1 MEPCTKR
8 PQCYRISIGERRFRL
23 WDTTGFRLPRGGTIS
38 PLLPYEQAHALLR
51 NLPGGVHL
59 ILLCARKD
67 GIVSLGSL
75 YRLINDFFFGSR
87 APIAIVVTH
96 FDHPEQ
102 NWWER
107 NQRVIVKKTGIPI
120 HSIPHGCTTTLQPG
134 CDHSRQ
140 TLRSF
145 LEDCSISVTPTPLRL
160 NLPSHGAASHDIA
173 THCGLSNSDATALVD
188 MFSGPRNLSNAVFPG
203 KARAGSSSAINLVA
217 GRLVAQVTSAV
228 ESYGGEQLGDGIYL
242 V

>member
-8 PQCYRISIGERRFRL
+8 PRCYQISIGERRFRL
-23 WDTTGFRLPRGGTIS
+23 WDTTGFRLPRGGEIN
-38 PLLPYEQAHALLR
+38 PLLPYEQAHAVLR
-51 NLPGGVHL
+51 NLADSVHL

-67 GIVSLGSL
+67 GITSLGNL
-75 YRLINDFFFGSR
+75 YRLINDFFFGGR

-120 HSIPHGCTTTLQPG
+120 QSIPHGCTTTLQPG

-140 TLRSF
+140 SLRSF
-145 LEDCSISVTPTPLRL
+145 LEKCATSVTPTSLRL
-160 NLPSHGAASHDIA
+160 NLPSHEASHDIA
-173 THCGLSNSDATALVD
+173 THCGLNDSDATALVD
-188 MFSGPRNLSNAVFPG
+188 TFSRPRNLPNAGFLG
-203 KARAGSSSAINLVA
+203 KHAIGNSSVINLVA
-217 GRLVAQVTSAV
+217 GRPVAQVTSV
-228 ESYGGEQLGDGIYL
+228 IESYVGEQLMDGIYL